1 MTEYLVAALALVVL
15 CGFAIVGYTGLDAME
30 RDEEERARW
39 ARRQPALRPV
49 VATPVPRR
57 VVTPSVRAQL
67 AHPQPHHGG
76 SVTAYADWLEERVRG
91 MEEQLDQLVR
101 DIQRSSRA

>member
-1 MTEYLVAALALVVL
+1 MTEYLVATLALILL

-39 ARRQPALRPV
+39 RQRALRPV

-57 VVTPSVRAQL
+57 VVTPSARVQL
-67 AHPQPHHGG
+67 AHPQPHWHGG

-101 DIQRSSRA
+101 DSQRASRA

>member
-1 MTEYLVAALALVVL
+1 MTEYLVATLALVVL

-39 ARRQPALRPV
+39 RQRPLRPV
-49 VATPVPRR
+49 VATPVLRR
-57 VVTPSVRAQL
+57 VATPDVPVQL
-67 AHPQPHHGG
+67 THPQPHWHGG

-91 MEEQLDQLVR
+91 MEVQLDQLVR
-101 DIQRSSRA
+101 DSQRASIA